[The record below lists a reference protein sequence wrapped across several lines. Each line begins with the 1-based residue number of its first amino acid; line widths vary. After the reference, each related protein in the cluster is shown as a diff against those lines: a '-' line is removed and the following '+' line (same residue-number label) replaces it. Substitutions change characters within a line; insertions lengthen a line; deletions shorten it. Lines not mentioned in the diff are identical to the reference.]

1 MEFGVVPH
9 KVCGRL
15 DGPGVGEEYILDPLH
30 GAGWYVNEHSF
41 TNPAH
46 REAFRTTL
54 DGCPHGVSYRA
65 NVVAE
70 LPFVGRHQ
78 TCCIARCR
86 HQRDIGWLALLA
98 FIVKGWRGLAWAG
111 VGFLVVYCGVS
122 RKLDTRLTSIIKN
135 LKSRRLL

>member
-1 MEFGVVPH
+1 MGFGVVPH

-41 TNPAH
+41 TNPAY

-54 DGCPHGVSYRA
+54 DGCPPHGVSYRA

-78 TCCIARCR
+78 TWCIARCR
-86 HQRDIGWLALLA
+86 LCLATCCA
-98 FIVKGWRGLAWAG
+98 A
-111 VGFLVVYCGVS
+111 
-122 RKLDTRLTSIIKN
+122 LDRTIN
-135 LKSRRLL
+135 